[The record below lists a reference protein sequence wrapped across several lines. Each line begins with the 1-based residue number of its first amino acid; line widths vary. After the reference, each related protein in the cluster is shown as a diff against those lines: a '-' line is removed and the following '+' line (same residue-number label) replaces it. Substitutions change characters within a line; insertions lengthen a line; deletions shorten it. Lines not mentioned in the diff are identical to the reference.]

1 MGVYNTSFINP
12 YALFAQQFKEVS
24 INRLLEFRLTKTS
37 PMHEDKHRTCWNKPY
52 VQGKR
57 FYICTA
63 KGEGRMTTTK
73 RRIDAKNAEGQI
85 SLPDTVVTSLAIPER
100 NPGMSLDMDWV
111 SKVHINRSAVE
122 RRAATMNT
130 RRTVKKEWQA
140 AWLLR
145 AITCIDLTTLA
156 GDDTPGNVLR
166 LCAKARQP
174 VRQDLLEALGAS
186 SMELKVGAVCVYHNL
201 VPVAVEALRGTD
213 IPVAAVSTG
222 FPAGQ
227 NPMEQKLGEIEA
239 SVKAGAGEIDIVI
252 SRAHVLTGN
261 WQALYDEVRAFRAA
275 CGDAHMKTILAT
287 HELAT
292 LRNVGMASLVCMMA
306 GADFIKTS
314 TGKEPVNATL
324 PVGVVMVRAIRD
336 YYEQTGY
343 QVGFKPAGG
352 IRSAK
357 ESLDWLILMKEEL
370 GNAWLNNTLFRIG
383 ASGLLSDIERQLSYF
398 VTGHYA
404 AAHHNPM
411 V

>member
-1 MGVYNTSFINP
+1 
-12 YALFAQQFKEVS
+12 
-24 INRLLEFRLTKTS
+24 
-37 PMHEDKHRTCWNKPY
+37 
-52 VQGKR
+52 
-57 FYICTA
+57 
-63 KGEGRMTTTK
+63 MTTTK
-73 RRIDAKNAEGQI
+73 RRTGSGPQTETALEAA
-85 SLPDTVVTSLAIPER
+85 SLPHIQR
-100 NPGMSLDMDWV
+100 NPGMPLDMDWV
-111 SKVHINRSAVE
+111 SRVHINRSAVE
-122 RRAATMNT
+122 RRAATMST

-174 VRQDLLEALGAS
+174 VRSDILQALGVNDFT
-186 SMELKVGAVCVYHNL
+186 LHVGAVCVYHNL
-201 VPVAVEALRGTD
+201 VSVAVEALRGSD
-213 IPVAAVSTG
+213 VPVAAVSTG

-227 NPMEQKLGEIEA
+227 NPMEQKLEEIAA
-239 SVKAGAGEIDIVI
+239 SVKAGASEIDIVI

-287 HELAT
+287 YELAT

-324 PVGVVMVRAIRD
+324 PVGIVMVRAIRD

-343 QVGFKPAGG
+343 RVGFKPAGG

-370 GNAWLNNTLFRIG
+370 GNEWLNNTLFRIG

-404 AAHHNPM
+404 AAHYNPM